1 MARPIIAG
9 YDPRRGDRAPLELG
23 LSMARLTGAPLIVA
37 VVEAIGPTL
46 SGAYVDPD
54 LLPDCSGV
62 VGELRAEPA
71 AAGIAVDCR
80 VVLGTSA
87 ARALHLAAEDEQ
99 AGLIVVGSSRSSGP
113 GRVLAGAT
121 ALSLLHG
128 APCPVGVAPQGWA
141 PGSAGGRPA
150 TIGVG
155 YVEGDEG
162 REALRGAIAL
172 ARRAGA
178 ALRVVTV
185 VKETLKLALET
196 EPGYVA
202 GQFGRDREDVEGE
215 HRWRAEQAARM
226 ALAELNAEGGPRA
239 EVEALVGEPADVLV
253 DLSRHLDL
261 LVCGSR
267 AYGPLRAALLGSVSA
282 RVVAEARCPVIVVPR
297 RARASLEAL
306 VAEAPGAVAPA

>member
-1 MARPIIAG
+1 MARPILCG

-23 LSMARLTGAPLIVA
+23 LAMARLTGAPLIVA

-62 VGELRAEPA
+62 VGQLRAES
-71 AAGIAVDCR
+71 AGAGVSVDCR

-87 ARALHLAAEDEQ
+87 ARALHLAAEDED
-99 AGLIVVGSSRSSGP
+99 AGLIVVGSSRRSGP

-121 ALSLLHG
+121 ALALLHG
-128 APCPVGVAPQGWA
+128 APCPVGVAPQGWTPA
-141 PGSAGGRPA
+141 SRDGWPA

-155 YVEGDEG
+155 YVDGDEG
-162 REALRGAIAL
+162 REALRGAHAL

-178 ALRVVTV
+178 TLRVITV
-185 VKETLKLALET
+185 VRETLAIALES

-215 HRWRAEQAARM
+215 HRWRAEQAARL
-226 ALAELNAEGGPRA
+226 ALAELDGDGGPRA
-239 EVEALVGEPADVLV
+239 EVDALVGDPVDVLV
-253 DLSRHLDL
+253 DLSGHLDL

-267 AYGPLRAALLGSVSA
+267 GYGPLRAVLLGSVSA
-282 RVVAEARCPVIVVPR
+282 RVVAAAHCPVIVVAR
-297 RARASLEAL
+297 KARASLESL